1 MRASMLPVLAVS
13 LLAACSSS
21 PTIVSGTQQSVAIEY
36 DGKNVTRA
44 VQAATTYCGALG
56 KQAVLQGSAQQ
67 DKRDIATF
75 TCI

>member
-1 MRASMLPVLAVS
+1 MRASMLSVLAAL

-56 KQAVLQGSAQQ
+56 KQAILQGSAQQ

-75 TCI
+75 NCI